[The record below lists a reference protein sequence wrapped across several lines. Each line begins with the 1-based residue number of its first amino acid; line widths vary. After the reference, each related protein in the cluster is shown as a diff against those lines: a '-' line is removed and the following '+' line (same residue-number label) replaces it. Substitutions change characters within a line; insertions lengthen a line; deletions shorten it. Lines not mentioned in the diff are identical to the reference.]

1 MTFPEGRWVRT
12 VRIAGLCA
20 VLMLMAGTGA
30 RAEPV
35 DAVPLDRPGTRMG
48 EPMPPEPLAA
58 PLPAIIDAS
67 PEGAAAP
74 ALGTSPLRAPEP
86 ALARIGFP
94 PEEAALSDGEA
105 ARLKTFA
112 DDFRRR
118 GGRVTL
124 KAYAGAPG
132 DTSTNAR
139 RLSLKRVL
147 TVRNFLIEHG
157 IATDR
162 LEVRALG
169 GTRDAGPLDRV
180 DITRAGS

>member
-20 VLMLMAGTGA
+20 ILVLATGTVA

-48 EPMPPEPLAA
+48 EPMTPPEPLAA
-58 PLPAIIDAS
+58 PLPAIVNAS
-67 PEGAAAP
+67 PEGAP

-86 ALARIGFP
+86 ALARIDFP

-105 ARLKTFA
+105 ARLRTFA
-112 DDFRRR
+112 EGFRRR

-124 KAYAGAPG
+124 KAYAGPPG

-147 TVRNFLIEHG
+147 TVRNFLIEQG

-180 DITRAGS
+180 DITRAGG